1 MYDDNDDTLYDDNLV
16 LTASNINDLGDW
28 CDIIHVPWDQKI
40 FEVFDHKSL
49 WFWKNLD
56 KNDWGTKGFYCE
68 AQFKVNPPSSPV
80 PSPSMVP

>member
-28 CDIIHVPWDQKI
+28 CDIIHVPWDEKI

-49 WFWKNLD
+49 WF
-56 KNDWGTKGFYCE
+56 
-68 AQFKVNPPSSPV
+68 
-80 PSPSMVP
+80 